1 MKNREPSAHRDAVG
15 PVLQAGW
22 NRSENQ
28 VNTCDHQARKVPT
41 EPGLTWGAW
50 GRAPTRCPVQADT
63 GLPLA
68 AALVGLPPSR
78 DSPEQKQP

>member
-1 MKNREPSAHRDAVG
+1 MKNLEPSAHRDAVG

-22 NRSENQ
+22 SRSENQ
-28 VNTCDHQARKVPT
+28 VNTCDHRAHKLPT
-41 EPGLTWGAW
+41 EPGVTW

-63 GLPLA
+63 GLLLA

>member
-1 MKNREPSAHRDAVG
+1 MKNLEPSAHGGAVG

-22 NRSENQ
+22 SRSENQ
-28 VNTCDHQARKVPT
+28 VNTRDHRARKVPT
-41 EPGLTWGAW
+41 EPGVTRGAW
-50 GRAPTRCPVQADT
+50 GRAPTRCPVRANT
-63 GLPLA
+63 GLLLA